1 MFPEYA
7 IDASTLATMR
17 AMSDD
22 DSLAVGFRRSLID
35 QTDELARSLAARTLA
50 TTEQAVM
57 RTPKD

>member
-1 MFPEYA
+1 MP
-7 IDASTLATMR
+7 STLATMR